1 MSAFIAVHCISW
13 GYWFHAWMLSCHSDS
28 TVLLMSCV
36 IFRCI
41 VIHEWLMIIYKQ
53 LHEMCSTQDANID
66 IFMYPRKLWV
76 FYYILDFKSV
86 LPSSTMYDNIIHY
99 ISVRVLVVE
108 LSGSFTHCMVTEE
121 ARVWPYWCVI
131 LIILPS

>member
-1 MSAFIAVHCISW
+1 MTAFNAVQCISW

-36 IFRCI
+36 ILRCI

-53 LHEMCSTQDANID
+53 LHEMCSTQDSNIE
-66 IFMYPRKLWV
+66 IFMYPKKLR
-76 FYYILDFKSV
+76 FFLMLNFKSV
-86 LPSSTMYDNIIHY
+86 LPSATMYDNIIHY
-99 ISVRVLVVE
+99 ISVRVFVVE
-108 LSGSFTHCMVTEE
+108 LSRSFTHCMVSEE
-121 ARVWPYWCVI
+121 ARVWLYWCVI